1 MGQVPLTIRR
11 WTRAE
16 YNRLVQLGMLRGE
29 PVELIGGQLV
39 VAEPQ
44 GSYHASRIGADGG
57 CPPGRPPS
65 RITQDRACINRP
77 SPGGSAMSSPTPAF
91 VGIDVAK
98 AELVIAIRPSGEHWT
113 MANDAAGIQSLV
125 QRVRGHAPTLIVLEA
140 TGGYERAAVAALAAA
155 QLPVVVANPRQVRDF
170 ARATGQLAKTDR
182 LDADILALFAERVRP
197 APRALPDDAAQ
208 ALDAL
213 LTRRRQVLE
222 MVIAERNRLEHA
234 VPAVRRGITQHIR
247 WLERQL
253 DDVDRDLDTTIQ
265 ASPVWR
271 AKENLLRS
279 TPGVGPILSR
289 TLIGELPELG
299 TLPRKQIAALVGV
312 APLARDSGTLKHKR
326 LVWGGR
332 APVRA
337 ALFMAALVGTRC
349 NPVLRVFYRR
359 LLAAGKPKKVALTA
373 CMRKLLTILNAMM
386 RTNTPWHHI
395 DSSQTT

>member
-1 MGQVPLTIRR
+1 MPP
-11 WTRAE
+11 AA
-16 YNRLVQLGMLRGE
+16 LV
-29 PVELIGGQLV
+29 
-39 VAEPQ
+39 
-44 GSYHASRIGADGG
+44 
-57 CPPGRPPS
+57 
-65 RITQDRACINRP
+65 
-77 SPGGSAMSSPTPAF
+77 F

-98 AELVIAIRPSGEHWT
+98 AELVIAIRPSGDRWT
-113 MANDAAGIQSLV
+113 VANDEAGIQTLLKRLRRHTPALV
-125 QRVRGHAPTLIVLEA
+125 VLEA

-155 QLPVVVANPRQVRDF
+155 RLPLVVANPRQVRDF

-182 LDADILALFAERVRP
+182 IDADTLALFAERVRP
-197 APRALPDDAAQ
+197 NPRALPDEAAR

-222 MVIAERNRLEHA
+222 MLIAERNRLEHA
-234 VPAVRRGITQHIR
+234 LPAVRRGITQHIR

-253 DDVDRDLDTTIQ
+253 HDVDRDLDDSIQ
-265 ASPVWR
+265 GSPVWR

-279 TPGVGPILSR
+279 APGVGPVLSR

-312 APLARDSGTLKHKR
+312 APLARDSGTLKGKR

-337 ALFMAALVGTRC
+337 ALYMAALVGTRC
-349 NPVLRVFYRR
+349 NPVIRAFYRR

-386 RTNTPWHHI
+386 RTNTMWRQIPQ
-395 DSSQTT
+395 SETT